1 MKLFAKNTSNADTN
15 TTWLSGDVKYR
26 GIPKHM
32 VKALEKSI
40 LKGKIKNKD
49 NGSNNNT

>member
-1 MKLFAKNTSNADTN
+1 MKLFPKNTSNADTN

-32 VKALEKSI
+32 VEALLKSI
-40 LKGKIKNKD
+40 ERGKIKKQN
-49 NGSNNNT
+49 NG